1 MSTHPKPVISQSG
14 APDIARD
21 FLFELSARRQ
31 SGKNLISED
40 AARRHLDG
48 FPESLALVGAE
59 LEKASADQLATD
71 VQSLTDLCLPLE
83 HQALNVL
90 CEQLAEMVEIRSF
103 DTARSLLALIEMEH
117 ERLRPELIQLAR
129 DAQLEAGNS
138 RATRVMVVD
147 DDPFAR
153 EIAQGLLES
162 NGFSVYLQSSGQDA
176 LESLAQQKP
185 DIVLLDINMPGIDGP
200 ETCRRIRT
208 LEGAEYLPVVMMTGS
223 QDSRDIKRSFESQA
237 TDFVEK
243 PVNWPILI
251 QRIRYLVRSSETLHH
266 LFTAQKRLAESQN
279 IARIGHW
286 DHDLSQNQLLLS
298 DQFYQVI
305 GHPPGTFN
313 GFQEL
318 LHLTDEAD
326 HAALTEAFCKHRKS
340 YVCECRIRSQDDKL
354 RNIRIKGSS
363 VYSTNNEPLWVLG
376 TVQDVSDQRRD
387 QEIIHRLAYYD
398 DLTGLLNRTAFNREM
413 EQALNLHARLDVPVA
428 IVFMDLDGFKRINDS
443 LGHHSGDLLLKA
455 FANRLTANLRTTD
468 LISQE
473 VSPTLARLGGDE
485 FTLML
490 SGLKHQEDATI
501 VVQRIIDSLQHPF
514 LLEAES
520 SATESRLKEVYISTS
535 MGIAIYPRDGTSLIE
550 LQKNADMAMYAAK
563 EAGKNAFRY
572 YQPSMDSDAQE
583 HLQLETLLR
592 RALENDELSLHYQ
605 PQVEI
610 LTGRV
615 VGVEALLRWNNSEIG
630 QVSPA
635 QFIPVAE
642 ETGLIV
648 PIGEW
653 VLRQACDQ
661 LAQWQNMGMD
671 EIDIAVNLSGLQ
683 FRQAGF
689 VQLIDSII
697 NEAGINATRLELE
710 LTESMLMGQI
720 EFAITTMEALKELGL
735 KLSVDDFGTGFSSLS
750 YLKKFPID
758 TLKIDRSFINEIG
771 DDSSGEAITRAI
783 VAMGHGLGLTLV
795 AEGVETHQQ
804 LEFLT
809 REECHL
815 VQGFL
820 YSRPLSVEQFE
831 AYYQR
836 CSHVTEPSMA
846 LPARG

>member
-1 MSTHPKPVISQSG
+1 MSISPNTVFGQNG
-14 APDIARD
+14 TPDIARD

-31 SGKNLISED
+31 SGKNVISAD
-40 AARRHLDG
+40 AARRYLEG
-48 FPESLALVGAE
+48 FPESLVRAGDE
-59 LEKASADQLATD
+59 LDKMDTNQLTAG
-71 VQSLTDLCLPLE
+71 VESLTNLCLPLE
-83 HQALNVL
+83 HQALTVL

-103 DTARSLLALIEMEH
+103 DTARSLLALIEMED

-129 DAQLEAGNS
+129 DAQFETSHS

-147 DDPFAR
+147 DDPFTR

-162 NGFSVYLQSSGQDA
+162 NGFSIQLQSSGHDA
-176 LESLAQQKP
+176 LESLKQLKP

-200 ETCRRIRT
+200 ETCRRIRA
-208 LEGAEYLPVVMMTGS
+208 LEDAEHLPVVMMTGS

-251 QRIRYLVRSSETLHH
+251 QRIRYLVRSSKTLHN
-266 LFTAQKRLAESQN
+266 LYTAQKRLSESQN

-298 DQFYQVI
+298 DQFYEVI
-305 GHPPGTFN
+305 GHPPGAFN

-318 LHLTDEAD
+318 LQLTDEVD

-340 YVCECRIRSQDDKL
+340 YVCECRIRSHDDKL
-354 RNIRIKGSS
+354 KNIRIKGSS

-490 SGLKHQEDATI
+490 SGLKRQEDATI

-520 SATESRLKEVYISTS
+520 NATESRLKEVYISTS

-563 EAGKNAFRY
+563 EAGKNVFRY
-572 YQPSMDSDAQE
+572 YQPSMNSDAQE

-592 RALENDELSLHYQ
+592 RALENNELSLQYQ

-610 LTGRV
+610 LTGRI
-615 VGVEALLRWNNSEIG
+615 VGVEALLRWHNSEVG
-630 QVSPA
+630 HVSPA

-661 LAQWQNMGMD
+661 LARWQHMGMN

-771 DDSSGEAITRAI
+771 DDSSGEAITKAI

-820 YSRPLSVEQFE
+820 YSRPLSAQQFE
-831 AYYQR
+831 AYYQG
-836 CSHVTEPSMA
+836 SSQATEPSLA
-846 LPARG
+846 LPSQG